1 MKYLTAL
8 CVALLSVAT
17 FHAQAV
23 TNDVLKKR
31 IAAAHAEDAIALTT
45 DGGTTKLM
53 AVTENFSKEESSR
66 SGVLAMTLAVG
77 LFYPGESI
85 AKSPDSFLLTFWVMS
100 KKPRFDANHALIVT
114 LREEV
119 LVVGS
124 ARYIAK
130 PREQMEYLNFEI
142 SRANLAKIAA
152 ESNVRFKLG
161 DREFTFTKNHM
172 KLLADLLVVTEVDES
187 KTAGNMQ

>member
-1 MKYLTAL
+1 MKYLIAFS
-8 CVALLSVAT
+8 VVLLSVAILP
-17 FHAQAV
+17 AQEL

-31 IAAAHAEDAIALTT
+31 VAAANAEDNIALTT
-45 DGGTTKLM
+45 EGGTTKIM

-77 LFYPGESI
+77 LVYPGESLS
-85 AKSPDSFLLTFWVMS
+85 KSPEAFMLTFWVLS
-100 KKPRFDANHALIVT
+100 KKPRFAENHSMSVM

-119 LVVGS
+119 LVIGS

-142 SRANLAKIAA
+142 SRANLAKIAT
-152 ESNVRFKLG
+152 ESDVRFKLG
-161 DREFTFTKNHM
+161 DRDFTFTKSQM
-172 KLLADLLVVTEVDES
+172 KLLADLLVVTEVGE
-187 KTAGNMQ
+187 AN